1 MILNCENKE
10 KEASKLKII
19 ASYKEELSSLQKELE
34 NNLVYKEFV
43 KLSPSTQNL
52 IVKPLQEVYDWE
64 KLCNEGYPATT
75 VRNQILDSL
84 GPNASFLQNYGIDET
99 MEVINKV
106 AKIKEIEELL
116 SPTKPKKSLSRNER

>member
-43 KLSPSTQNL
+43 KLSPSTHNL

-64 KLCNEGYPATT
+64 IGRAH
-75 VRNQILDSL
+75 V
-84 GPNASFLQNYGIDET
+84 
-99 MEVINKV
+99 
-106 AKIKEIEELL
+106 
-116 SPTKPKKSLSRNER
+116 